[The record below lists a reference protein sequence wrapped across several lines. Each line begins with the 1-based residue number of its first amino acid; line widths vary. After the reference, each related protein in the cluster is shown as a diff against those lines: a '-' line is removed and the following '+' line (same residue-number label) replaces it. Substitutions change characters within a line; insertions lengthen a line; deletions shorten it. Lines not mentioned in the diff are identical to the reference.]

1 MAAIPPQLVGESPE
15 FLTLLDWVSDVA
27 SLNRPVLIIGERGT
41 GKELIA
47 SRLHFLSPR
56 WEQTYHYINCAAHDR
71 DTFEWILYGGEG
83 LDALLSRVNNGT
95 LFLDNVNALSKTS
108 QERLV
113 RVIEY
118 KEYDGMDG
126 RGEQAV
132 DIRFIASMS
141 DDPNEAVKKGQISQ
155 DFLDRVATDTIHL
168 PPLRVRKEDIASL
181 SLHFGRKMVA
191 SLGGERF
198 PGFTPEAIEAMMAY
212 DWPGN
217 VRELKNTVDRSVS
230 RAFLINEALPE
241 PIGSVIFDV
250 LTSPWGEAVPND
262 VKTQTLLHATPD
274 PVEPQQA
281 VNFADRVLA
290 FERTIID
297 QALDTH
303 NHHQGKAAE
312 SLQLSYHQFRGL
324 LRKHGL
330 KK

>member
-1 MAAIPPQLVGESPE
+1 MAAIPPQLIGESPE

-71 DTFEWILYGGEG
+71 DTFEWIVYGGEG
-83 LDALLSRVNNGT
+83 LEALLSRVNNGT

-118 KEYDGMDG
+118 KEFDGLDG
-126 RGEQAV
+126 RGDQAV

-141 DDPNEAVKKGQISQ
+141 EDPNSAVEKGQISQ

-168 PPLRVRKEDIASL
+168 PPLRVRPDDIVPL
-181 SLHFGRKMVA
+181 TMHFGRKRVSA
-191 SLGGERF
+191 LGGVSF
-198 PGFTPEAIEAMMAY
+198 PGFTPEAMQALLAY

-217 VRELKNTVDRSVS
+217 IRELKNIVDRSVS
-230 RAFLINEALPE
+230 RAFLDDEALSL
-241 PIGSVIFDV
+241 PIGALTFDV
-250 LTSPWGEAVPND
+250 LTSPWGDIDLTSVDNSNPTKQLE
-262 VKTQTLLHATPD
+262 T
-274 PVEPQQA
+274 VELESMD
-281 VNFADRVLA
+281 FTERVMT

-297 QALDTH
+297 QAMESY

-312 SLQLSYHQFRGL
+312 SLNLSYHQFRGL

-330 KK
+330 RK